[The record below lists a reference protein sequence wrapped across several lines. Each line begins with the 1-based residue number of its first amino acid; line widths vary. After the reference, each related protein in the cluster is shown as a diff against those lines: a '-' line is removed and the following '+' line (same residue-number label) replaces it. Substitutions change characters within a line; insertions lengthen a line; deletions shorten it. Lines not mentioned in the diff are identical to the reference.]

1 MHFRGKKRGRLA
13 YKGTYNEDDGYL
25 IEEDKRWTL
34 PQTVI
39 PATIPEDE
47 VQEVT
52 IEMTEEKGKPLG
64 ITEDKLTIGILK
76 YKNNLLDTCSPSGFS

>member
-1 MHFRGKKRGRLA
+1 MLIRGKKRGHLA
-13 YKGTYNEDDGYL
+13 YKGTYAEDDGYL

-39 PATIPEDE
+39 PARVPEDE

-64 ITEDKLTIGILK
+64 ITQGYNSMITIITEMVICK
-76 YKNNLLDTCSPSGFS
+76 ATVEAD

>member
-1 MHFRGKKRGRLA
+1 MLIRGKKRGHLA
-13 YKGTYNEDDGYL
+13 YKGTSTEDGGYL

-34 PQTVI
+34 PQTII
-39 PATIPEDE
+39 PARVPEDE

-64 ITEDKLTIGILK
+64 IIEDKTR
-76 YKNNLLDTCSPSGFS
+76 